1 MCLKILPTQVRE
13 HCINASGMTVIVTNK
28 AGFPVPSFFYF
39 LTLFLFSPIFKLKP
53 LIFPIV

>member
-39 LTLFLFSPIFKLKP
+39 LTLFLFSPIFKL
-53 LIFPIV
+53 